1 MIRYHVAEGIHL
13 VRHANVN
20 CYIVQDRDRFMVVD
34 AGLPSMWD
42 MLTKA
47 LQGLGLGLERAE
59 ALVLTHAHFDHLGM
73 AARMQREFGTPLW
86 IHPQDTH
93 IAEHPYRYAHEKARW
108 VYPLKYPRAIPILA
122 RMAFAGAM
130 NVKGVTGF
138 LSLAS
143 GPAPSL
149 PGSPTIIHVPGHT
162 KGHCALHFAE
172 RKTVIAGD
180 ALVTLDPYTAKTGPR
195 IVAAAATAD
204 TAEAFRSLS
213 LLADTGAHT
222 ILPGHGDPHHGNIAV
237 AVAHTRSLPL
247 L

>member
-1 MIRYHVAEGIHL
+1 
-13 VRHANVN
+13 
-20 CYIVQDRDRFMVVD
+20 
-34 AGLPSMWD
+34 
-42 MLTKA
+42 MLT
-47 LQGLGLGLERAE
+47 R
-59 ALVLTHAHFDHLGM
+59 AHFGHVGM
-73 AARMQREFGTPLW
+73 AARMPRDSGTPWW

-93 IAEHPYRYAHEKARW
+93 IAEFPYRYAQEKARW
-108 VYPLKYPRAIPILA
+108 AYPLKYPRAIPTLA

-130 NVKGVTGF
+130 IVKGVTGF
-138 LSLAS
+138 LALAS

-149 PGSPTIIHVPGHT
+149 PGSSTVIHVPGHT
-162 KGHCALHFAE
+162 KGYCALHFVD
-172 RKTVIAGD
+172 RNTVIAGD

-222 ILPGHGDPHHGNIAV
+222 ILPGHGDPHQGNIAV
-237 AVAHTRSLPL
+237 AVAHARSLPL